1 MKPNTQW
8 LWTNRSSVRNVKNED
23 IMILFIKILSI
34 AKCSNLIM
42 SLK

>member
-8 LWTNRSSVRNVKNED
+8 LWTNQSSVRNVKNED
-23 IMILFIKILSI
+23 IMILFIKILLI